1 MVQMTRQEVEDGY
14 NGNGSDEKSSMDQE
28 KDDNSDD
35 GTKDGNIDM
44 EVDGDIWHE
53 VQKKT
58 QSAVSPTDENEIV
71 GRWFAVVYKGKRA
84 GILFIAKVT
93 K

>member
-1 MVQMTRQEVEDGY
+1 MVQMTRQEVEDVY

-53 VQKKT
+53 V
-58 QSAVSPTDENEIV
+58 
-71 GRWFAVVYKGKRA
+71 
-84 GILFIAKVT
+84 
-93 K
+93 